1 MESQNAK
8 INEIEKALEDS
19 NKLLQDNAML
29 EILRGSEWNEAKNAL
44 EVTVSEQSQK
54 INMLSVEII

>member
-1 MESQNAK
+1 MEQSIIEHEQVMESQNAK

-29 EILRGSEWNEAKNAL
+29 EILRGSEWN
-44 EVTVSEQSQK
+44 
-54 INMLSVEII
+54 